1 METFWKE
8 QAAVI
13 VFLRRFGW
21 QLCRLGARKISVIKP
36 QLDANNVN
44 LVAIGPERLGV
55 EEFLENQYFAGCKK

>member
-1 METFWKE
+1 
-8 QAAVI
+8 
-13 VFLRRFGW
+13 
-21 QLCRLGARKISVIKP
+21 VIKP